1 VKAKG
6 FTGFGRCKGVK
17 WIGIG
22 IGLLLVVAFGSQ
34 LPWQRVALG
43 QNDFL
48 QFYGGA
54 RLAGSGDLHSIEAM
68 KQVQQ
73 EVAGIWLPAVQYVR
87 PDYYAVLLKPL
98 AWLPFLWAYWGF
110 QVLNLGALLGFLWLW
125 RERQELI
132 WLGIVSIP
140 LLVCFVNGQDV
151 LLLTVMLGAAVWL
164 EERGRGFVAG
174 LLLALCT
181 IKLHF
186 LILIPLALLLGR
198 RWKVI
203 GGGVAGMAGL
213 VSIGAFS
220 EGWDWV
226 LRYPSYLRRPE
237 IHPESFQ
244 FVNLRGIALGLGTE
258 VAVGVGLVVGVALLG
273 LLWKGRNGP
282 LRELMAISLLGGIVG
297 SFHLGIHDCSLLLVV
312 VAMARP
318 GSALGVGAML
328 LSLPVAYWLL
338 MLDGALGA
346 VPALLLCGTIVW
358 EFVKSFEPTAISSRL
373 ISLER

>member
-1 VKAKG
+1 
-6 FTGFGRCKGVK
+6 VK

-34 LPWQRVALG
+34 LPWQRVVLG

-54 RLAGSGDLHSIEAM
+54 RLAGSGDLHSIDAM
-68 KQVQQ
+68 KRVQQ

-98 AWLPFLWAYWGF
+98 AWMPFLWAYWGF
-110 QVLNLGALLGFLWLW
+110 QALNLVALLGFLWLW
-125 RERQELI
+125 RERQELV

-151 LLLTVMLGAAVWL
+151 LLLMAMLGFAVWL
-164 EERGRGFVAG
+164 EERGWSFAAG

-186 LILIPLALLLGR
+186 LVLIPLALLLGR

-213 VSIGAFS
+213 VSIGALS

-226 LRYPSYLRRPE
+226 VRYPSFLRRPE

-244 FVNLRGIALGLGTE
+244 FVNLRGIAIGLGAE
-258 VAVGVGLVVGVALLG
+258 AAVAVGVVVGVALLW
-273 LLWKGRNGP
+273 LLWRGRNGP
-282 LRELMAISLLGGIVG
+282 LREMMAVSLLGGIVG

-318 GSALGVGAML
+318 GSALGVGAAL

-338 MLDGALGA
+338 MLEGGLGA
-346 VPALLLCGTIVW
+346 VPALLLCGTIAW
-358 EFVKSFEPTAISSRL
+358 EFVKSFELSANSSRL
-373 ISLER
+373 ISLGR